1 MSTVTTSHDDEP
13 VTMGAVARPDGPAL
27 PRLVQ
32 GGLALAA
39 PLWTMR
45 RLRERYGTAFTVNV
59 PVIGK
64 TVVISDPAEVKQL
77 FTTSQEAADNIDF
90 NLGRVLGPNSFFAL
104 RGEAH
109 HRQRKLL
116 VPPFH
121 GRRLR
126 GYEAIVE
133 QEAVREMATWPEG
146 RKFATQEPMMRITL
160 NVILRAVFGA
170 DGAELAEL
178 RELLPAMVKLGS
190 RLAALP
196 IPRSDLGR
204 WSPWARARGYRREY
218 DAIVD
223 RLIAAARHHPGGP
236 DERGDILALML
247 RSRYDD
253 GTPMSRDEIA
263 DQLLTL
269 LTAGHETTATTLAWA
284 VERLRRHPAVL
295 RRLADEVDAGGS
307 ELREATI
314 LEVQRVR
321 PVIDKTARQV
331 RAPSL
336 RLGRWTLP
344 RGQVVLVSIYLIHT
358 DEALFGEPHRFDPD
372 RFAARRPDTYQW
384 IPFGGGVRRCIGA
397 AFAHMEMNVV
407 LRTLLRDFTLEPTS
421 QRGERWHSRGIAY
434 CPARGGRAV
443 VRRRV
448 PATVR
453 SGNGQ
458 EG

>member
-1 MSTVTTSHDDEP
+1 MSTVTAST
-13 VTMGAVARPDGPAL
+13 VTLPDGPSA
-27 PRLVQ
+27 PRFVQ

-39 PLWTMR
+39 PLWTLR
-45 RLRERYGTAFTVNV
+45 RLRERYGSAFTIDV

-64 TVVISDPAEVKQL
+64 AVVISDPAEVRQL
-77 FTTSQEAADNIDF
+77 FMTSQEAADNLDV
-90 NLGRVLGPNSFFAL
+90 NLGRMLGRHSFFAIT
-104 RGEAH
+104 GDEH
-109 HRQRKLL
+109 KRQRKLL

-126 GYEAIVE
+126 AYEAIVE
-133 QEAVREMATWPEG
+133 EEAVREMAAWPQG
-146 RKFATQEPMMRITL
+146 REFATMDSWMRITL

-170 DGAELAEL
+170 EGAELAAL
-178 RELLPAMVKLGS
+178 RELIPAMVKLGS
-190 RLAALP
+190 RLAVLP
-196 IPRSDLGR
+196 LPRTDLGP

-218 DAIVD
+218 DALVD
-223 RLIAAARHHPGGP
+223 RLIAAGRRDRRL
-236 DERGDILALML
+236 DERDDVLAVML

-253 GTPMSRDEIA
+253 GDQMSRDEIS

-295 RRLADEVDAGGS
+295 RRLAEEADAGGS
-307 ELREATI
+307 ELRDAAI
-314 LEVQRVR
+314 LEIQRVR
-321 PVIDKTARQV
+321 PVIHRTARQV

-336 RLGRWTLP
+336 PVGRWTLP
-344 RGQVVLVSIYLIHT
+344 RGQVVVVSIYLVHR
-358 DEALFGEPHRFDPD
+358 DEALFGDPDRFDPD
-372 RFAARRPDTYQW
+372 RFMGSRPDSYQW

-421 QRGERWHSRGIAY
+421 ERGERWHSRGVAF

-443 VRRRV
+443 VRRRG
-448 PATVR
+448 AEITGAIR
-453 SGNGQ
+453 STDAQ
-458 EG
+458 EP

>member
-1 MSTVTTSHDDEP
+1 MSTVTTSHDGEP
-13 VTMGAVARPDGPAL
+13 VTIGGAVRPDGPAL

-39 PLWTMR
+39 PLWAMR
-45 RLRERYGTAFTVNV
+45 GLRARYGTAFTVNV

-64 TVVISDPAEVKQL
+64 AVVISDPAEVKEL

-146 RKFATQEPMMRITL
+146 REFATQEPMMRITL
-160 NVILRAVFGA
+160 NAILRAVFGA
-170 DGAELAEL
+170 EGAELAEL

-196 IPRSDLGR
+196 IPRTDLGR
-204 WSPWARARGYRREY
+204 RSPWARARGYRREY
-218 DAIVD
+218 DAIVN
-223 RLIAAARHHPGGP
+223 RLIAAARDRPFDL

-247 RSRYDD
+247 QSRYDD

-284 VERLRRHPAVL
+284 VERLCRHPGVL
-295 RRLADEVDAGGS
+295 RRLADEADAGGS

-344 RGQVVLVSIYLIHT
+344 RGQVVLVSIHLIHT
-358 DEALFGEPHRFDPD
+358 DEALFPDPHRFDPD
-372 RFAARRPDTYQW
+372 RFTGGRPDTYQW

-421 QRGERWHSRGIAY
+421 ERGERWHSRGIAY

-448 PATVR
+448 PAAVR
-453 SGNGQ
+453 SSYGR

>member
-1 MSTVTTSHDDEP
+1 MSTVITSQDGEP
-13 VTMGAVARPDGPAL
+13 VTTGGPVRPDGPAL

-45 RLRERYGTAFTVNV
+45 RLRDRYGTAFTVNLPYV
-59 PVIGK
+59 GEA
-64 TVVISDPAEVKQL
+64 VVISDPAEVKQL
-77 FTTSQEAADNIDF
+77 FTTSQEAADNVDF

-104 RGEAH
+104 RGQAH

-116 VPPFH
+116 APPFH

-126 GYEAIVE
+126 AYEAVVE

-146 RKFATQEPMMRITL
+146 REFATLEPMMRITL
-160 NVILRAVFGA
+160 NAILRAVFGA

-178 RELLPAMVKLGS
+178 RDLIPAMVKLGS
-190 RLAALP
+190 RLAVLP
-196 IPRSDLGR
+196 IPRTDLGR
-204 WSPWARARGYRREY
+204 WSPWGRARGYRREY

-223 RLIAAARHHPGGP
+223 RLIAAARDHL

-247 RSRYDD
+247 QSRYDD
-253 GTPMSRDEIA
+253 GAPMSRDEIA

-284 VERLRRHPAVL
+284 VERLRRHPGVL
-295 RRLADEVDAGGS
+295 RRLADEADAGGS

-344 RGQVVLVSIYLIHT
+344 RGQVVLISIYLIHT
-358 DEALFGEPHRFDPD
+358 DEALFPDPYRFDPD
-372 RFAARRPDTYQW
+372 RFTASRPDTYQW
-384 IPFGGGVRRCIGA
+384 IPFGGGGRRCIGA

-443 VRRRV
+443 VHRRV
-448 PATVR
+448 PATAR
-453 SGNGQ
+453 SGDGQ

>member
-1 MSTVTTSHDDEP
+1 MTTSHDDEP
-13 VTMGAVARPDGPAL
+13 VTIGAVARPDGPAL

-45 RLRERYGTAFTVNV
+45 RLRARYGTAFTVNV

-77 FTTSQEAADNIDF
+77 FTTGQEAADNIDF

-146 RKFATQEPMMRITL
+146 REFATQQPMMRITL
-160 NVILRAVFGA
+160 NAIARTVFGA
-170 DGAELAEL
+170 DGAELSEL
-178 RELLPAMVKLGS
+178 AELLPAMVKLGS

-196 IPRSDLGR
+196 IPRTDLGR

-223 RLIAAARHHPGGP
+223 RLIAAARDRPPGL

-247 RSRYDD
+247 QSRYDD
-253 GTPMSRDEIA
+253 GTGMSRDEIA

-284 VERLRRHPAVL
+284 VERLRRHPGVL
-295 RRLADEVDAGGS
+295 RRLADEADAGGS

-358 DEALFGEPHRFDPD
+358 DGAVFGDPYRFDPD
-372 RFAARRPDTYQW
+372 RFTASRPDAYQW

-421 QRGERWHSRGIAY
+421 ERGERWHSRGIAY

-448 PATVR
+448 HAAVR
-453 SGNGQ
+453 SGDDQ